1 VLEAAIDFYRAALRR
16 AVTGEQPADPTL
28 AQRVEAW
35 GAGPE
40 EATQS
45 IRSTLEALESID
57 RNANLTV
64 LVDAWTA
71 VLEQPSLG
79 RNL

>member
-1 VLEAAIDFYRAALRR
+1 
-16 AVTGEQPADPTL
+16 
-28 AQRVEAW
+28 VEAW
-35 GAGPE
+35 AAGPE
-40 EATQS
+40 EAAEA
-45 IRSTLEALESID
+45 IRSTLEALESVD

-79 RNL
+79 RSG